1 MIKRLPIRRTM
12 KSFFK
17 FFWTPYGLLKDKS
30 FRWWIVVGCSLFC
43 SLFLWV
49 FEPYGLYL
57 IDDLYEKIFVVGLY
71 AIGSFMVL
79 SLYYILQS
87 FCLKVYTIGST
98 VLWIALSFL
107 LVGIVSAFIHESL
120 FNEGHLRWQ
129 LFAYFQWIIFTISI
143 IPILISVLVYH
154 NITLRKR
161 LKDSAT
167 MDGKK
172 MNLDGVSMEND
183 NSKSIVV
190 VNSENRNERFDLPV
204 GDLLYITSSDN
215 YIDVYFVKDG
225 FINHRLIR
233 YSLSGVAS
241 DNREMKEIFRC
252 HKSYIVNRKK
262 IESVFGNTAGYRIK
276 LLECDFLVPVSRKL
290 NKEVSEFIS
299 L

>member
-1 MIKRLPIRRTM
+1 
-12 KSFFK
+12 
-17 FFWTPYGLLKDKS
+17 
-30 FRWWIVVGCSLFC
+30 
-43 SLFLWV
+43 
-49 FEPYGLYL
+49 
-57 IDDLYEKIFVVGLY
+57 
-71 AIGSFMVL
+71 
-79 SLYYILQS
+79 
-87 FCLKVYTIGST
+87 
-98 VLWIALSFL
+98 LWIALSFL
-107 LVGIVSAFIHESL
+107 LIGAVSAFIHESL

-129 LFAYFQWIIFTISI
+129 VFAYFQWIIFTISI
-143 IPILISVLVYH
+143 IPISISVLVYH

-161 LKDSAT
+161 LKDSA
-167 MDGKK
+167 DGKK
-172 MNLDGVSMEND
+172 MNLDGVSMEID

-190 VNSENRNERFDLPV
+190 VNSENRNERFVLPV

-215 YIDVYFVKDG
+215 YIDVYFGKDG

-233 YSLSGVAS
+233 YSLSGVES
-241 DNREMKEIFRC
+241 DNREIKEIFRC